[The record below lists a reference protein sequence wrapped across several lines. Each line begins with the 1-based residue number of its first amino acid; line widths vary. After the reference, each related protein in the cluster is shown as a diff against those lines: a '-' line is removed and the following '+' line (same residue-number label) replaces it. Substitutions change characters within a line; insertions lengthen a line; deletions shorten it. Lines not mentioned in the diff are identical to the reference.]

1 MNFRRQPRSPG
12 MWIFITL
19 ALAVKLAI
27 IFAIFG

>member
-1 MNFRRQPRSPG
+1 MKFRLQQRSPG
-12 MWIFITL
+12 MWIFITV